1 MRNLRKLLQDCK
13 SLGYY
18 FQHNPEIKINIFV
31 AILKKDGDKLN
42 FELVTGKPG
51 VTWAVDGQSL
61 NIAEPDFTNLN
72 GQNGFIKVTDKD
84 SDKSFILEEVSPF
97 NPYSVEG
104 QG

>member
-1 MRNLRKLLQDCK
+1 MFFFSKISQNFIPNRITRNIRKLLQDCK
-13 SLGYY
+13 SLGFY

-61 NIAEPDFTNLN
+61 NIAEPDFTN
-72 GQNGFIKVTDKD
+72 
-84 SDKSFILEEVSPF
+84 SVSYTHLTLPTKA
-97 NPYSVEG
+97 
-104 QG
+104 